1 MRGIIVCSEEFTPLE
16 RHLLSNGVRSNKKLH
31 SSPLLAPIEGKPHTG
46 QAAGVSN
53 GVKRRENSEK
63 KQKPVISE
71 PSLEGNGGK
80 LSESHAEIKHPKK
93 KKEEKEIEELK
104 KKLEQTE
111 KEAKEYYDR
120 LLREAADFENFKKRA
135 AKDKEEWT
143 KFANEDLIKAI
154 LPVIDNLERA
164 VNHAEKVADTG
175 VMIEGVRLTIRQ
187 ILQTLDRFGLA
198 PFESVGK
205 PFDPSMHEAMLVVES
220 DEHQPNHVVE
230 EFQKGYL
237 LNNRLLRPA
246 TVSVSKLP
254 EKEVQRTE

>member
-1 MRGIIVCSEEFTPLE
+1 MED
-16 RHLLSNGVRSNKKLH
+16 
-31 SSPLLAPIEGKPHTG
+31 
-46 QAAGVSN
+46 
-53 GVKRRENSEK
+53 SEK
-63 KQKPVISE
+63 KEKPVISE
-71 PSLEGNGGK
+71 PSLEKNGGR
-80 LSESHAEIKHPKK
+80 LSEVHEELKHPKK

-104 KKLEQTE
+104 KKLEQKE

-120 LLREAADFENFKKRA
+120 MLREAADLENFKKRA
-135 AKDKEEWT
+135 TKDKEEWT

-164 VNHAEKVADTG
+164 VNHAEKIVDTG

-187 ILQTLDRFGLA
+187 ILQTLNRFGLA
-198 PFESVGK
+198 TFESVGQ
-205 PFDPSMHEAMLVVES
+205 PFDPSVHEAMLVVES
-220 DEHQPNHVVE
+220 DQHQPNHVVE

-254 EKEVQRTE
+254 EKEVRGTE

>member
-1 MRGIIVCSEEFTPLE
+1 MG
-16 RHLLSNGVRSNKKLH
+16 
-31 SSPLLAPIEGKPHTG
+31 
-46 QAAGVSN
+46 
-53 GVKRRENSEK
+53 NSEK
-63 KQKPVISE
+63 KEKAVISE
-71 PSLEGNGGK
+71 PSLEGDEGK
-80 LSESHAEIKHPKK
+80 LSDSHGDIKHPKK

-104 KKLEQTE
+104 KKLEEKE

-120 LLREAADFENFKKRA
+120 LLRAAADLENFKKRA

-143 KFANEDLIKAI
+143 KFANEDLIKSI

-164 VNHAEKVADTG
+164 VNHAEKVVDTG
-175 VMIEGVRLTIRQ
+175 VMIEGVRLTLKQ
-187 ILQTLDRFGLA
+187 ILQTLNRFGLA

-220 DEHQPNHVVE
+220 DQHEPNHVVE

-237 LNNRLLRPA
+237 LNDRLLRPA

-254 EKEVQRTE
+254 EKEVRRTE